1 MSLED
6 SSSAE
11 NIDETQLLKDDDNDM
26 ANADAVSLFNASLS
40 QALQRQKSEILSE
53 FQKTL
58 SSKTHSLVEQVEYS
72 FDSCNY
78 EYAVEKSSVKN
89 KLRNHANFW

>member
-40 QALQRQKSEILSE
+40 RALQRQKSEILSE

-58 SSKTHSLVEQVEYS
+58 SSKTH
-72 FDSCNY
+72 
-78 EYAVEKSSVKN
+78 KSS
-89 KLRNHANFW
+89 